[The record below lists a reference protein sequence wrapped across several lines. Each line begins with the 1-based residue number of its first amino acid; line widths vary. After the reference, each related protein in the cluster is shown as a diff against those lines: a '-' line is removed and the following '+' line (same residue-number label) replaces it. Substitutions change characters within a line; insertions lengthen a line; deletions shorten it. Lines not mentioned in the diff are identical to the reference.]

1 MLIVLPLQIKNV
13 VGEKE
18 KGNKGKRSEEGGELI
33 RSAQA
38 ITVII

>member
-1 MLIVLPLQIKNV
+1 MLIALPLQIKNV
-13 VGEKE
+13 VGERE
-18 KGNKGKRSEEGGELI
+18 KGNKGKRSEGGELI